1 MQPDTIDTLSTA
13 NQMVA
18 EKGPDTNQI
27 LLMVSAFI
35 LVVVILLWRK
45 FAPSKL
51 RSKLVFDSAVKKT
64 WILLSSEAQRVAF
77 TRLILEAVKSDGKI
91 TGDEAEAIY
100 EEMDMDYR
108 RKAADISLDDIYS
121 TLGSCNAEIKENINL
136 ALAEMLI
143 SDGDFDPKEKAWLDE
158 VKKKLG

>member
-1 MQPDTIDTLSTA
+1 MQRDSIIDTLITSTPT
-13 NQMVA
+13 
-18 EKGPDTNQI
+18 GPDINQI

-35 LVVVILLWRK
+35 IVVVILVWRK
-45 FAPSKL
+45 YAPIRL

-100 EEMDMDYR
+100 EEMDMDYKK
-108 RKAADISLDDIYS
+108 KAADISLDDMYS
-121 TLGSCNAEIKENINL
+121 TLSSCNVEVKENINL
-136 ALAEMLI
+136 ALAEVLI
-143 SDGDFDPKEKAWLDE
+143 SDGDFDPMEKTWLDE
-158 VKKKLG
+158 VKTKLG